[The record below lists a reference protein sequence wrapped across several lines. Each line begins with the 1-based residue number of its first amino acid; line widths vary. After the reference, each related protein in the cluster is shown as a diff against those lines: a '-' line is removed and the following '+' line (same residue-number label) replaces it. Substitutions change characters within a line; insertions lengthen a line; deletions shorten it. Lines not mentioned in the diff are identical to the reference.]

1 MIPAIAFHYNN
12 NIRAHA
18 LCFGHCCKRDIN
30 LHSNYRIFLDM
41 PFSTGSK
48 IRDHQ
53 GNSIQC
59 TKHSDVGYLLVLL
72 LPVDILIPL
81 SKSIAFA
88 APALATG
95 ERMAFVERP

>member
-1 MIPAIAFHYNN
+1 
-12 NIRAHA
+12 
-18 LCFGHCCKRDIN
+18 
-30 LHSNYRIFLDM
+30 M

-72 LPVDILIPL
+72 LPVDILVPL
-81 SKSIAFA
+81 SKSIAF
-88 APALATG
+88 ALATG